1 MTPSP
6 ANSDVSLRR
15 RRYLN
20 RYDNIAGG
28 NPASKGVDNLCRPSL
43 AANPTCAPPKPL
55 ISHEM
60 GNFGVF
66 PNLTA
71 SIADLNAS
79 LNLRASDTNHRLHQ
93 SESSHPTCQLFFPV
107 NKAEDSL

>member
-1 MTPSP
+1 MALLPVVMFSCLALCDTLCVLTVSASPS
-6 ANSDVSLRR
+6 VSFLIAR
-15 RRYLN
+15 LH

-60 GNFGVF
+60 GNYGVF
-66 PNLTA
+66 PNLTET
-71 SIADLNAS
+71 IADLNAS
-79 LNLRASDTNHRLHQ
+79 LNLRTSN
-93 SESSHPTCQLFFPV
+93 SSQ
-107 NKAEDSL
+107 NKR